1 MTEEVLLSVAVVAA
15 CALLTA
21 GLIVMLTPTL
31 NRHFLAIPNERSSH
45 GKPVPQGAGLA
56 MMGAMLAVY
65 IALWALDHLQ
75 AEAPWPLPVLAA
87 AVWLTIL
94 GALDDA
100 ADLPILWRLAGQ
112 GAAALLIVFG
122 LPEGFQI
129 LPGILPLSV
138 ERALLIIGTMGFINA
153 VNFLDGIDWITV
165 AQTVPMAA
173 AVIVMAWLGGV
184 PENVGLMA
192 LVLLGATLGFAV
204 FNKHPARIFLG
215 DAGSLPVGLLLAWM
229 LIFVARAD
237 VEAALLLPLYTIADT
252 GVTLIRRARRGEPL
266 WVAHRSHFYQRAVM
280 LGFKAPDVTLRV
292 FLLGCLLAALSI
304 AALLVDSFA
313 ADFTFLAIGV
323 AATAF
328 LLRHLERGRA

>member
-1 MTEEVLLSVAVVAA
+1 MTEEVLLSVAVVTV

-21 GLIVMLTPTL
+21 ALIVMLTPTL

-65 IALWALDHLQ
+65 VALWAFEDLQ
-75 AEAPWPLPVLAA
+75 AEPPWPLPVLAA

-100 ADLPILWRLAGQ
+100 ADLPVLWRLAGQ

-122 LPEGFQI
+122 LPEEFQI
-129 LPGILPLSV
+129 LPDMLPLWL
-138 ERALLIIGTMGFINA
+138 ERTLLIIGTMAFINA

-173 AVIVMAWLGGV
+173 AVIVMAWLGAV
-184 PENVGLMA
+184 PDNVGLMA

-237 VEAALLLPLYTIADT
+237 VEAALLLPLYTLSDT
-252 GVTLIRRARRGEPL
+252 GVTLIRRARKGEPL

-280 LGFKAPDVTLRV
+280 LGFKAPDVTLRI
-292 FLLGCLLAALSI
+292 FLLGCLLAGLSI
-304 AALLVDSFA
+304 AAILVESFA
-313 ADFTFLAIGV
+313 ADLAFVAIGV

>member
-1 MTEEVLLSVAVVAA
+1 
-15 CALLTA
+15 
-21 GLIVMLTPTL
+21 
-31 NRHFLAIPNERSSH
+31 
-45 GKPVPQGAGLA
+45 

-122 LPEGFQI
+122 LPEAFQI

-304 AALLVDSFA
+304 AALLVESFA
-313 ADFTFLAIGV
+313 ADFTFLAVGV

>member
-1 MTEEVLLSVAVVAA
+1 MTEVVLLSVVVVAA

-21 GLIVMLTPTL
+21 GLIVLLKPTL

-45 GKPVPQGAGLA
+45 GQPVPQGAGIA
-56 MMGAMLAVY
+56 MMAAMLAVY
-65 IALWALDHLQ
+65 VALWLLDHLQ
-75 AEAPWPLPVLAA
+75 VDPPWPLPVLGA
-87 AVWLTIL
+87 AVWLTML

-112 GAAALLIVFG
+112 AAAAIVIVFN

-129 LPGILPLSV
+129 LPEVLPVTV
-138 ERALLIIGTMGFINA
+138 ERSLLVIGIIAFINA

-173 AVIVMAWLGGV
+173 AVIVMAFMGAV
-184 PENVGLMA
+184 PDNVGLIA
-192 LVLLGATLGFAV
+192 LLLLGATLGFAV

-237 VEAALLLPLYTIADT
+237 VEAALILPLYTLADT
-252 GVTLIRRARRGEPL
+252 GVTLIRRARQGEPL

-304 AALLVDSFA
+304 AAVEVESFA
-313 ADFTFLAIGV
+313 IDLALLAFG
-323 AATAF
+323 AGATAF

>member
-1 MTEEVLLSVAVVAA
+1 
-15 CALLTA
+15 
-21 GLIVMLTPTL
+21 
-31 NRHFLAIPNERSSH
+31 
-45 GKPVPQGAGLA
+45 
-56 MMGAMLAVY
+56 
-65 IALWALDHLQ
+65 
-75 AEAPWPLPVLAA
+75 
-87 AVWLTIL
+87 
-94 GALDDA
+94 
-100 ADLPILWRLAGQ
+100 
-112 GAAALLIVFG
+112 
-122 LPEGFQI
+122 
-129 LPGILPLSV
+129 
-138 ERALLIIGTMGFINA
+138 
-153 VNFLDGIDWITV
+153 
-165 AQTVPMAA
+165 MAA

-304 AALLVDSFA
+304 AALLVESFA
-313 ADFTFLAIGV
+313 ADFTFLAVGV

>member
-1 MTEEVLLSVAVVAA
+1 MTEEVLLSVAVVTV

-21 GLIVMLTPTL
+21 ALIVMLTPTL

-65 IALWALDHLQ
+65 VALWAFEDLQ
-75 AEAPWPLPVLAA
+75 AEPPWPLPVLAA

-100 ADLPILWRLAGQ
+100 ADLPVLWRLAGQ

-129 LPGILPLSV
+129 LPDMLPLWL
-138 ERALLIIGTMGFINA
+138 ERTLLIVGTMAFINA

-173 AVIVMAWLGGV
+173 AVIVMAWLGAV
-184 PENVGLMA
+184 PDNVGLMA

-237 VEAALLLPLYTIADT
+237 VEAALLLPLYTLSDT
-252 GVTLIRRARRGEPL
+252 GVTLIRRARKGEPL

-304 AALLVDSFA
+304 AAILVESFT
-313 ADFTFLAIGV
+313 ADLAFLTIGV